1 MELVHDVCVLKAE
14 NQLAAFKM
22 GLTSTVVSLVD
33 ENNVVLKTI
42 AAMCSECEPARE
54 LVVFKLKSLDQLKII
69 TS

>member
-1 MELVHDVCVLKAE
+1 
-14 NQLAAFKM
+14 M